1 MAVTILDGPAEVPRE
16 CFFCKDLNTS
26 KKLHIAIY
34 KYLGEVDYTVETL
47 WRYCPRCGREIMS
60 EKEYRE
66 LWHATYGNDPRL
78 FKIDGDI
85 ATDELILAMDD
96 AKNKYFKKW
105 EEKNNG
111 RTL

>member
-1 MAVTILDGPAEVPRE
+1 MPITVFDGPAEVPRE
-16 CFFCKDLNTS
+16 CFFCKDLDTS
-26 KKLHIAIY
+26 KKLNIAIC
-34 KYLGEVDYTVETL
+34 KNLGEVDYTVETL

-60 EKEYRE
+60 EEEYRK
-66 LWHATYGNDPRL
+66 LWHESYGSDPRL

-105 EEKNNG
+105 EEKK
-111 RTL
+111 

>member
-1 MAVTILDGPAEVPRE
+1 MSITILDGPAEVPRE

-60 EKEYRE
+60 EK
-66 LWHATYGNDPRL
+66 DPRL

-105 EEKNNG
+105 EEKDNG

>member
-1 MAVTILDGPAEVPRE
+1 MSITVLDGPAEVPRE
-16 CFFCKDLNTS
+16 CFFCKDLDIS
-26 KKLHIAIY
+26 KKLNIAIY
-34 KYLGEVDYTVETL
+34 KNLGEVDYTVETL

-60 EKEYRE
+60 EEEYRE
-66 LWHATYGNDPRL
+66 LWHESYGRDPRL

-105 EEKNNG
+105 EEKDNG